1 MARHWPG
8 INLKVP
14 SLTNELIAQLDVLLM
29 DGPKYKPEF
38 VFRASGLNVEI
49 WSKLRYLYMRQD
61 MLLPLQCSNHSS
73 KFR

>member
-1 MARHWPG
+1 MARHRPG

-14 SLTNELIAQLDVLLM
+14 SLTDELIAQLDVLLM
-29 DGPKYKPEF
+29 DEPEF

-61 MLLPLQCSNHSS
+61 MFLPLQCSNHSS